1 MYWNSSGITK
11 MQNKITAICIS
22 TVHGKNLPVM
32 LKSIEQYVPS
42 SVAIYIAHSG
52 IDSIDYHSRWHSMHL
67 VKSTAGNFGDAYN
80 FICQRAF
87 ERNETIVVANDD
99 IVFDP
104 TTFSLLQSDWQAL
117 MNYDSENVGYLA
129 CRSNF
134 ARGMQNIR
142 WHDAET
148 QIVNLKFNHENRIV
162 ETDIIAPIC
171 AVIRRES
178 WIDFLSINQYSD
190 DVQCLM
196 MADKGLKHFVSRS
209 YVHHVGS
216 QTVGINHDEYAE
228 TLQFLRKNHLK
239 YYHYI
244 TA

>member
-1 MYWNSSGITK
+1 

-22 TVHGKNLPVM
+22 TVHARNLPVM

-42 SVAIYIAHSG
+42 NVEIYIAHSE

-87 ERNETIVVANDD
+87 EKHETIVVANDD

-117 MNYDSENVGYLA
+117 MNYDSDNVGYLA
-129 CRSNF
+129 CRTNYS
-134 ARGMQNIR
+134 RGKQNIR
-142 WHDAET
+142 WRNSES
-148 QIVNLKFNHENRIV
+148 KFVGIKFSQESTII

-171 AVIRRES
+171 AVIRRQS

-216 QTVGINHDEYAE
+216 QTVNLSANEFNN
-228 TLQFLRKNHLK
+228 TLDYLRKNHLK

>member
-1 MYWNSSGITK
+1 

-42 SVAIYIAHSG
+42 NVEIYIAHSG

-117 MNYDSENVGYLA
+117 MNYDSDNVGYLA
-129 CRSNF
+129 CRTNYS
-134 ARGMQNIR
+134 RGKQNIR
-142 WHDAET
+142 WRNSES
-148 QIVNLKFNHENRIV
+148 KFVGIKFSQESTII

-171 AVIRRES
+171 AVIRRQS

-216 QTVGINHDEYAE
+216 QTVNLSANEFNN
-228 TLQFLRKNHLK
+228 TLDYLRKNHLK

>member
-1 MYWNSSGITK
+1 

-22 TVHGKNLPVM
+22 TVHAKNLPVM

-67 VKSTAGNFGDAYN
+67 VKTTANNFGDAYN

-87 ERNETIVVANDD
+87 ERNDTIIVANDD

-104 TTFSLLQSDWQAL
+104 TTFSLLQSDWNAL
-117 MNYDSENVGYLA
+117 MNYDSDNVGYLA
-129 CRSNF
+129 CRTNYS
-134 ARGMQNIR
+134 RGKQNIR
-142 WHDAET
+142 WRNSESKFVG
-148 QIVNLKFNHENRIV
+148 IKFNQESTII

-171 AVIRRES
+171 AVIKRES
-178 WIDFLSINQYSD
+178 WIDFLPINQYSD

-216 QTVGINHDEYAE
+216 QTVNLSANEFNN
-228 TLQFLRKNHLK
+228 TLDYLRKNHLK

>member
-1 MYWNSSGITK
+1 MLDILEET
-11 MQNKITAICIS
+11 MNKLSAIVIS
-22 TVHGKNLPVM
+22 TIKGKRLPVM
-32 LKSIEQYVPS
+32 MKSIEQYIPPDVE
-42 SVAIYIAHSG
+42 IYIAHNG
-52 IDSIDYHSRWHSMHL
+52 IAFMDYHSRVHKMHL
-67 VKSTAGNFGDAYN
+67 VKSDATNFGDAYN
-80 FICQRAF
+80 FICKRAF
-87 ERNETIVVANDD
+87 EKHESIIVCNDD

-104 TTFSLLQSDWQAL
+104 STFSLLQSDWNAL
-117 MNYDSENVGYLA
+117 MNYDSDNVGYLA

-134 ARGMQNIR
+134 ARGKQNIR
-142 WHDAET
+142 WHDSET
-148 QIVNLKFNHENRIV
+148 KIVNLKFNHESRII